1 MSALCLMLY
10 RGSELLDQ
18 YEAGKFN
25 PLSPAGLMR
34 ELKLIIENIDLPA
47 DRHCLFRSNHVS
59 NYVQLAAT
67 LPHDKQR
74 LLRDID
80 YSIAQLSKLKSWDV
94 IYYNLILIL
103 HLSGADEDEKK
114 LASVLTVIML
124 ACSLPCQA
132 QAAAPIVSNKPHKAP
147 VATPPAVSKAQP
159 VRAVPE
165 HAAVK
170 ADAAAKPAAEVK
182 APKQAKPEKKAKKTA
197 KKKSKKTKEKQSK
210 VQVQQSNWRLKVAQQ
225 KLQVL
230 GFSDE
235 RPSGRMTEATS
246 TALKSFQ
253 KQHKLKA
260 DGELND
266 ATYQKLTWEAFA
278 KEGIPKVKGKEIVS
292 RAAKYKGVP
301 YVFGGTTTKG
311 LTAPV
316 TCSMCLR
323 TARPSCR
330 DWQTSRRYRGFL

>member
-1 MSALCLMLY
+1 MKM
-10 RGSELLDQ
+10 
-18 YEAGKFN
+18 K
-25 PLSPAGLMR
+25 
-34 ELKLIIENIDLPA
+34 
-47 DRHCLFRSNHVS
+47 
-59 NYVQLAAT
+59 
-67 LPHDKQR
+67 
-74 LLRDID
+74 
-80 YSIAQLSKLKSWDV
+80 
-94 IYYNLILIL
+94 
-103 HLSGADEDEKK
+103 KK

-124 ACSLPCQA
+124 ACSLPWQA

-165 HAAVK
+165 PAAVK
-170 ADAAAKPAAEVK
+170 ADTAAKPAAEVK
-182 APKQAKPEKKAKKTA
+182 VPKQAKPEKKAKKA
-197 KKKSKKTKEKQSK
+197 AAKKSKKTKEKQSK

-246 TALKSFQ
+246 SALKSFQ

-266 ATYQKLTWEAFA
+266 ATYHKLTWEAFA

-311 LTAPV
+311 FDCSGYVQYVFKDCKAKLPRLADEQALQGIFV
-316 TCSMCLR
+316 TQKQLR
-323 TARPSCR
+323 PGDLVFFTGASHVGIYAGDGQFWSASSSKGVILSSLKDDYWKQRYYGARR
-330 DWQTSRRYRGFL
+330 VLITNGEVYK

>member
-1 MSALCLMLY
+1 MKM
-10 RGSELLDQ
+10 
-18 YEAGKFN
+18 K
-25 PLSPAGLMR
+25 
-34 ELKLIIENIDLPA
+34 
-47 DRHCLFRSNHVS
+47 
-59 NYVQLAAT
+59 
-67 LPHDKQR
+67 
-74 LLRDID
+74 
-80 YSIAQLSKLKSWDV
+80 
-94 IYYNLILIL
+94 
-103 HLSGADEDEKK
+103 KK
-114 LASVLTVIML
+114 LASMLTVIML
-124 ACSLPCQA
+124 ACSLPWQA

-147 VATPPAVSKAQP
+147 VATLPAVSEARP
-159 VRAVPE
+159 VKAVPE
-165 HAAVK
+165 
-170 ADAAAKPAAEVK
+170 PAAGVK

-197 KKKSKKTKEKQSK
+197 KKKTKTTKDKQQSK

-246 TALKSFQ
+246 SALKSFQ

-266 ATYQKLTWEAFA
+266 ATYHKLTWEAFA

-311 LTAPV
+311 FDCSGYVQYVFKDCKAKLPRLADEQALQGIFVTQKQLRPGDLVFFTTYAPGASHV
-316 TCSMCLR
+316 GIYAGDGQFWSASSSKGVILSSLKEEYWKQR
-323 TARPSCR
+323 YFGARR
-330 DWQTSRRYRGFL
+330 VLITNGEVNK

>member
-1 MSALCLMLY
+1 MKM
-10 RGSELLDQ
+10 
-18 YEAGKFN
+18 K
-25 PLSPAGLMR
+25 
-34 ELKLIIENIDLPA
+34 
-47 DRHCLFRSNHVS
+47 
-59 NYVQLAAT
+59 
-67 LPHDKQR
+67 
-74 LLRDID
+74 
-80 YSIAQLSKLKSWDV
+80 
-94 IYYNLILIL
+94 
-103 HLSGADEDEKK
+103 KK
-114 LASVLTVIML
+114 LASVLTLIML
-124 ACSLPCQA
+124 ACSLPWQA

-147 VATPPAVSKAQP
+147 VATPPAVSEAQP
-159 VRAVPE
+159 VKAVPE
-165 HAAVK
+165 P
-170 ADAAAKPAAEVK
+170 AAAVK
-182 APKQAKPEKKAKKTA
+182 APKQAKPEKKAQKAA
-197 KKKSKKTKEKQSK
+197 KKKTKKTKEKQQSK

-246 TALKSFQ
+246 SALKSFQ

-311 LTAPV
+311 FDCSGYVQYVFKDCKAKLPRLADEQALQGIFV
-316 TCSMCLR
+316 TQKQLR
-323 TARPSCR
+323 PGDLVFFTTYAAGASHVGIYAGDGQFWSASSSKGVMLSSLKDDYWKQRYYGARR
-330 DWQTSRRYRGFL
+330 VLITNGEVYK

>member
-1 MSALCLMLY
+1 MKM
-10 RGSELLDQ
+10 
-18 YEAGKFN
+18 K
-25 PLSPAGLMR
+25 
-34 ELKLIIENIDLPA
+34 
-47 DRHCLFRSNHVS
+47 
-59 NYVQLAAT
+59 
-67 LPHDKQR
+67 
-74 LLRDID
+74 
-80 YSIAQLSKLKSWDV
+80 
-94 IYYNLILIL
+94 
-103 HLSGADEDEKK
+103 KK

-124 ACSLPCQA
+124 ACSLPWQA
-132 QAAAPIVSNKPHKAP
+132 QAAAPIVSNKPQKAP
-147 VATPPAVSKAQP
+147 VATPPAVSEAQP

-165 HAAVK
+165 PAAVK
-170 ADAAAKPAAEVK
+170 ADTAVKPAAEVK

-311 LTAPV
+311 FDCSGYVQYVFKDCKAKLPRLADEQALQGVFV
-316 TCSMCLR
+316 TQKQLR
-323 TARPSCR
+323 PGDLVFFTTYAAGASHVGIYAGDGQFWSASSSKGVMLSSLKDDYWKQRYYGARR
-330 DWQTSRRYRGFL
+330 VLITNGEVYK

>member
-1 MSALCLMLY
+1 MKM
-10 RGSELLDQ
+10 
-18 YEAGKFN
+18 K
-25 PLSPAGLMR
+25 
-34 ELKLIIENIDLPA
+34 
-47 DRHCLFRSNHVS
+47 
-59 NYVQLAAT
+59 
-67 LPHDKQR
+67 
-74 LLRDID
+74 
-80 YSIAQLSKLKSWDV
+80 
-94 IYYNLILIL
+94 
-103 HLSGADEDEKK
+103 KK
-114 LASVLTVIML
+114 LASMLAVIML
-124 ACSLPCQA
+124 ACSLPWQA

-147 VATPPAVSKAQP
+147 VATPPAISEAQP
-159 VRAVPE
+159 VKAVPKP
-165 HAAVK
+165 AAVK
-170 ADAAAKPAAEVK
+170 ADTAAGPAAEVK
-182 APKQAKPEKKAKKTA
+182 APKQAKPEKKAKKAAA
-197 KKKSKKTKEKQSK
+197 KKSEKTKEKQSK

-246 TALKSFQ
+246 SALKSFQ

-311 LTAPV
+311 FDCSGYVQYVFKDCKAKLPRLADEQALQGIFV
-316 TCSMCLR
+316 TQKQLR
-323 TARPSCR
+323 PGDLVFFTTYAAGASHVGIYAGDGQFWSASSSKGVMLSSLKDDYWKQRYYGARR
-330 DWQTSRRYRGFL
+330 VLITNGEVYK

>member
-1 MSALCLMLY
+1 MKM
-10 RGSELLDQ
+10 
-18 YEAGKFN
+18 K
-25 PLSPAGLMR
+25 
-34 ELKLIIENIDLPA
+34 
-47 DRHCLFRSNHVS
+47 
-59 NYVQLAAT
+59 
-67 LPHDKQR
+67 
-74 LLRDID
+74 
-80 YSIAQLSKLKSWDV
+80 
-94 IYYNLILIL
+94 
-103 HLSGADEDEKK
+103 KK

-124 ACSLPCQA
+124 ACSLPWQA

-147 VATPPAVSKAQP
+147 LPAVSEARP
-159 VRAVPE
+159 VKAVPE
-165 HAAVK
+165 
-170 ADAAAKPAAEVK
+170 PAAGVK
-182 APKQAKPEKKAKKTA
+182 APKQAKPAKKAKKAAA
-197 KKKSKKTKEKQSK
+197 KKPKKTKEKQQSK

-246 TALKSFQ
+246 SALKSFQ

-266 ATYQKLTWEAFA
+266 ATYHKLTWEAFA

-311 LTAPV
+311 FDCSGYVQYVFKDCKAKLPRLADEQALQGIFVTQKQLRPGDLVFFTTYAPGASHV
-316 TCSMCLR
+316 GIYAGDGQFWSASSSKGVILSSLKEEYWKQR
-323 TARPSCR
+323 YFGARR
-330 DWQTSRRYRGFL
+330 VLITNGEVNK

>member
-1 MSALCLMLY
+1 MKM
-10 RGSELLDQ
+10 
-18 YEAGKFN
+18 K
-25 PLSPAGLMR
+25 
-34 ELKLIIENIDLPA
+34 
-47 DRHCLFRSNHVS
+47 
-59 NYVQLAAT
+59 
-67 LPHDKQR
+67 
-74 LLRDID
+74 
-80 YSIAQLSKLKSWDV
+80 
-94 IYYNLILIL
+94 
-103 HLSGADEDEKK
+103 KK

-124 ACSLPCQA
+124 ACSLPWQA

-147 VATPPAVSKAQP
+147 VATPPAVSEARP
-159 VRAVPE
+159 
-165 HAAVK
+165 VK
-170 ADAAAKPAAEVK
+170 A
-182 APKQAKPEKKAKKTA
+182 EKKAKKAVA
-197 KKKSKKTKEKQSK
+197 KKPKKTKEKQQSK

-246 TALKSFQ
+246 SALKSFQ

-311 LTAPV
+311 FDCSGYVQYVFKDCKAKLPRLADEQALQGIFV
-316 TCSMCLR
+316 TQKQLR
-323 TARPSCR
+323 PGDLVFFTTYAAGASHVGIYAGDGQFWSASSSKGVMLSSLKDDYWKQRYYGARR
-330 DWQTSRRYRGFL
+330 VLITNGDVYK

>member
-1 MSALCLMLY
+1 MKM
-10 RGSELLDQ
+10 
-18 YEAGKFN
+18 K
-25 PLSPAGLMR
+25 
-34 ELKLIIENIDLPA
+34 
-47 DRHCLFRSNHVS
+47 
-59 NYVQLAAT
+59 
-67 LPHDKQR
+67 
-74 LLRDID
+74 
-80 YSIAQLSKLKSWDV
+80 
-94 IYYNLILIL
+94 
-103 HLSGADEDEKK
+103 KK

-124 ACSLPCQA
+124 ACSLPWQA

-147 VATPPAVSKAQP
+147 VATPPAVSEARP
-159 VRAVPE
+159 VKAVPE
-165 HAAVK
+165 P
-170 ADAAAKPAAEVK
+170 AAAVK

-197 KKKSKKTKEKQSK
+197 KKKTKKTKEKQQSK

-311 LTAPV
+311 FDCSGYVQYVFKDCKAKLPRLADEQALQGIFV
-316 TCSMCLR
+316 TQKQLR
-323 TARPSCR
+323 PGDLVFFTTYAAGASHVGIYAGDGQFWSASSSKGVMLSSLKDDYWKQRYYGARR
-330 DWQTSRRYRGFL
+330 VLITNGEVYK

>member
-1 MSALCLMLY
+1 MKM
-10 RGSELLDQ
+10 
-18 YEAGKFN
+18 K
-25 PLSPAGLMR
+25 
-34 ELKLIIENIDLPA
+34 
-47 DRHCLFRSNHVS
+47 
-59 NYVQLAAT
+59 
-67 LPHDKQR
+67 
-74 LLRDID
+74 
-80 YSIAQLSKLKSWDV
+80 
-94 IYYNLILIL
+94 
-103 HLSGADEDEKK
+103 KK
-114 LASVLTVIML
+114 LASMLTVIML
-124 ACSLPCQA
+124 ACSLPWQA

-147 VATPPAVSKAQP
+147 VATPPAVSEAQP
-159 VRAVPE
+159 VKAVPE
-165 HAAVK
+165 PAAAK
-170 ADAAAKPAAEVK
+170 TDTAAKPAAEVK
-182 APKQAKPEKKAKKTA
+182 APKQAQPEKKAKKA
-197 KKKSKKTKEKQSK
+197 AVKKSKKTKEKQSK

-246 TALKSFQ
+246 SALKSFQ

-311 LTAPV
+311 FDCSGYVQYVFKDCKAKLPRLADEQALQGIFV
-316 TCSMCLR
+316 TQKQLLPGDLVFFTTYEAGASHVGVYAGNR
-323 TARPSCR
+323 QFWHAS
-330 DWQTSRRYRGFL
+330 TSRGVMLSSLKDDYWKQRYYGARRVLITNGEVYK

>member
-1 MSALCLMLY
+1 MKM
-10 RGSELLDQ
+10 
-18 YEAGKFN
+18 K
-25 PLSPAGLMR
+25 
-34 ELKLIIENIDLPA
+34 
-47 DRHCLFRSNHVS
+47 
-59 NYVQLAAT
+59 
-67 LPHDKQR
+67 
-74 LLRDID
+74 
-80 YSIAQLSKLKSWDV
+80 
-94 IYYNLILIL
+94 
-103 HLSGADEDEKK
+103 KK

-124 ACSLPCQA
+124 ACSLPWQA

-147 VATPPAVSKAQP
+147 LATPPAVSEARP
-159 VRAVPE
+159 VKAVPE
-165 HAAVK
+165 
-170 ADAAAKPAAEVK
+170 PAAGVK

-197 KKKSKKTKEKQSK
+197 KKKTKTTKDKQQSK

-246 TALKSFQ
+246 SALKSFQ

-266 ATYQKLTWEAFA
+266 ATYHKLTWEAFA

-311 LTAPV
+311 FDCSGYVQYVFKDCKAKLPRLADEQALQGIFV
-316 TCSMCLR
+316 TQKQLR
-323 TARPSCR
+323 PGDLVFFTTYAAGASHVGIYAGDGQFWSASSSKGVILSSLRDDYWKQRYYGARR
-330 DWQTSRRYRGFL
+330 VLITNGEVYK

>member
-1 MSALCLMLY
+1 MKM
-10 RGSELLDQ
+10 
-18 YEAGKFN
+18 K
-25 PLSPAGLMR
+25 
-34 ELKLIIENIDLPA
+34 
-47 DRHCLFRSNHVS
+47 
-59 NYVQLAAT
+59 
-67 LPHDKQR
+67 
-74 LLRDID
+74 
-80 YSIAQLSKLKSWDV
+80 
-94 IYYNLILIL
+94 
-103 HLSGADEDEKK
+103 KK

-124 ACSLPCQA
+124 ACSLPWQA

-147 VATPPAVSKAQP
+147 VATPPAVSEARP
-159 VRAVPE
+159 VKAVPE
-165 HAAVK
+165 
-170 ADAAAKPAAEVK
+170 PAAEVK
-182 APKQAKPEKKAKKTA
+182 APKQVKPAKKAKKA
-197 KKKSKKTKEKQSK
+197 AAKKSKKTKDKQQSK
-210 VQVQQSNWRLKVAQQ
+210 VQVQQSNWRLKMAQQ

-266 ATYQKLTWEAFA
+266 ATYHKLTWEAFA

-311 LTAPV
+311 FDCSGYVQYVFKDCKAKLPRLADEQALQGIFV
-316 TCSMCLR
+316 TQKQLR
-323 TARPSCR
+323 PGDLVFFTTYAAGASHVGIYAGDGQFWSASSSKGVMLSSLKDDYWKQRYYGARR
-330 DWQTSRRYRGFL
+330 VLITNGEVYK

>member
-1 MSALCLMLY
+1 MKM
-10 RGSELLDQ
+10 
-18 YEAGKFN
+18 K
-25 PLSPAGLMR
+25 
-34 ELKLIIENIDLPA
+34 
-47 DRHCLFRSNHVS
+47 
-59 NYVQLAAT
+59 
-67 LPHDKQR
+67 
-74 LLRDID
+74 
-80 YSIAQLSKLKSWDV
+80 
-94 IYYNLILIL
+94 
-103 HLSGADEDEKK
+103 KK

-124 ACSLPCQA
+124 ACSLPWQT

-147 VATPPAVSKAQP
+147 VATPPAVSEAQP

-165 HAAVK
+165 PAAVK
-170 ADAAAKPAAEVK
+170 ADTAAKPAAEVK
-182 APKQAKPEKKAKKTA
+182 VPKQAKPEKKAKKAA

-266 ATYQKLTWEAFA
+266 ATYKKLTWEAFA

-311 LTAPV
+311 FDCSGYVQYVFKDCKAKLPRLADEQALQGIFV
-316 TCSMCLR
+316 TQKQLR
-323 TARPSCR
+323 PGDLVFFTTYAAGASHVGIYAGDGQFWSASSSKGVILSSLKDDYWKQRYYGARR
-330 DWQTSRRYRGFL
+330 VLITNGEVYK

>member
-1 MSALCLMLY
+1 MEM
-10 RGSELLDQ
+10 
-18 YEAGKFN
+18 K
-25 PLSPAGLMR
+25 
-34 ELKLIIENIDLPA
+34 
-47 DRHCLFRSNHVS
+47 
-59 NYVQLAAT
+59 
-67 LPHDKQR
+67 
-74 LLRDID
+74 
-80 YSIAQLSKLKSWDV
+80 
-94 IYYNLILIL
+94 
-103 HLSGADEDEKK
+103 KK
-114 LASVLTVIML
+114 LASVLAVIML
-124 ACSLPCQA
+124 ACSLPWQA

-147 VATPPAVSKAQP
+147 VATPPPVVSEAQP
-159 VRAVPE
+159 VKAAPE
-165 HAAVK
+165 IAAVK
-170 ADAAAKPAAEVK
+170 ADTAAKPAAAVK
-182 APKQAKPEKKAKKTA
+182 APKQAKPEKKAKKATA
-197 KKKSKKTKEKQSK
+197 KKSKKTKEKQSK

-266 ATYQKLTWEAFA
+266 ATYHKLTWEAFA

-311 LTAPV
+311 FDCSGYVQYVFKDCKAKLPRLADEQALQGIFV
-316 TCSMCLR
+316 TQKQLR
-323 TARPSCR
+323 PGDLVFFTTYAAGASHVGIYAGDGQFWSASSSKGVILSSLKDDYWKQRYYGARR
-330 DWQTSRRYRGFL
+330 VLITNGEVYK

>member
-1 MSALCLMLY
+1 MKM
-10 RGSELLDQ
+10 
-18 YEAGKFN
+18 K
-25 PLSPAGLMR
+25 
-34 ELKLIIENIDLPA
+34 
-47 DRHCLFRSNHVS
+47 
-59 NYVQLAAT
+59 
-67 LPHDKQR
+67 
-74 LLRDID
+74 
-80 YSIAQLSKLKSWDV
+80 
-94 IYYNLILIL
+94 
-103 HLSGADEDEKK
+103 KK
-114 LASVLTVIML
+114 LASVLAVIML
-124 ACSLPCQA
+124 ACSLPWQA

-165 HAAVK
+165 PAAVK
-170 ADAAAKPAAEVK
+170 ADTAAKPATEVK
-182 APKQAKPEKKAKKTA
+182 APKQAKPEKTA

-210 VQVQQSNWRLKVAQQ
+210 VPVQQSNWRLKVAQQ

-266 ATYQKLTWEAFA
+266 ATYHKLTWEAFA

-311 LTAPV
+311 FDCSGYVQYVFKDCKVKLPRLADEQALQGIFVTQKQLRPGDLVFFTTYAPGASHV
-316 TCSMCLR
+316 GIYAGDGQFWSASSSKGVILSSLKEEYWKQR
-323 TARPSCR
+323 YFGARR
-330 DWQTSRRYRGFL
+330 VLITNGEVNK

>member
-1 MSALCLMLY
+1 MKM
-10 RGSELLDQ
+10 
-18 YEAGKFN
+18 K
-25 PLSPAGLMR
+25 
-34 ELKLIIENIDLPA
+34 
-47 DRHCLFRSNHVS
+47 
-59 NYVQLAAT
+59 
-67 LPHDKQR
+67 
-74 LLRDID
+74 
-80 YSIAQLSKLKSWDV
+80 
-94 IYYNLILIL
+94 
-103 HLSGADEDEKK
+103 KK
-114 LASVLTVIML
+114 LASMLTVIML
-124 ACSLPCQA
+124 ACSLPWQA

-147 VATPPAVSKAQP
+147 LATPPAVSEARP
-159 VRAVPE
+159 VKAVPE
-165 HAAVK
+165 
-170 ADAAAKPAAEVK
+170 PAAGVK

-197 KKKSKKTKEKQSK
+197 AKKSKKTKDKQQSK

-246 TALKSFQ
+246 SALKSFQ

-266 ATYQKLTWEAFA
+266 ATYHKLTWEAFA

-311 LTAPV
+311 FDCSGYVQYVFKDCKAKLPRLADEQALQGIFV
-316 TCSMCLR
+316 TQKQLR
-323 TARPSCR
+323 PGDLVFFTTYAAGASHVGIYAGDGQFWSASSSKGVMLSSLKDDYWKQRYYGARR
-330 DWQTSRRYRGFL
+330 VLITNGEVNK

>member
-1 MSALCLMLY
+1 MKM
-10 RGSELLDQ
+10 
-18 YEAGKFN
+18 K
-25 PLSPAGLMR
+25 
-34 ELKLIIENIDLPA
+34 
-47 DRHCLFRSNHVS
+47 
-59 NYVQLAAT
+59 
-67 LPHDKQR
+67 
-74 LLRDID
+74 
-80 YSIAQLSKLKSWDV
+80 
-94 IYYNLILIL
+94 
-103 HLSGADEDEKK
+103 KK

-124 ACSLPCQA
+124 ACSLPWQA

-147 VATPPAVSKAQP
+147 LAVSEARP
-159 VRAVPE
+159 VKAVPE
-165 HAAVK
+165 
-170 ADAAAKPAAEVK
+170 PAAGVK

-197 KKKSKKTKEKQSK
+197 KKKTKTTKDKQQSK

-246 TALKSFQ
+246 SALKSFQ

-266 ATYQKLTWEAFA
+266 ATYHKLTWEAFA

-311 LTAPV
+311 FDCSGYVQYVFKDCKAKLPRLADEQALQGIFV
-316 TCSMCLR
+316 TQKQLR
-323 TARPSCR
+323 PGDLVFFTTYAAGASHVGIYAGDGQFWSASSSKGVILSSLRDDYWKQRYYGARR
-330 DWQTSRRYRGFL
+330 VLITNGEVYK

>member
-1 MSALCLMLY
+1 MKM
-10 RGSELLDQ
+10 
-18 YEAGKFN
+18 K
-25 PLSPAGLMR
+25 
-34 ELKLIIENIDLPA
+34 
-47 DRHCLFRSNHVS
+47 
-59 NYVQLAAT
+59 
-67 LPHDKQR
+67 
-74 LLRDID
+74 
-80 YSIAQLSKLKSWDV
+80 
-94 IYYNLILIL
+94 
-103 HLSGADEDEKK
+103 KK
-114 LASVLTVIML
+114 LASMLTVIML
-124 ACSLPCQA
+124 ACSLPWQV

-147 VATPPAVSKAQP
+147 VATPPAVSEARP

-165 HAAVK
+165 PVAVKADTVAKPAAAVK
-170 ADAAAKPAAEVK
+170 AS
-182 APKQAKPEKKAKKTA
+182 KQVKPEKKAKKA
-197 KKKSKKTKEKQSK
+197 AAKKSKKTKDKQQSK

-246 TALKSFQ
+246 SALKSFQ

-311 LTAPV
+311 FDCSGYVQYVFKDCKAKLPRLADEQALQGIFV
-316 TCSMCLR
+316 TQKQLR
-323 TARPSCR
+323 PGDLVFFTTYAAGASHVGIYAGDGQFWSASSSKGVILSSLKDDYWKQRYYGARR
-330 DWQTSRRYRGFL
+330 VLITNGEVYK

>member
-1 MSALCLMLY
+1 MKM
-10 RGSELLDQ
+10 
-18 YEAGKFN
+18 K
-25 PLSPAGLMR
+25 
-34 ELKLIIENIDLPA
+34 
-47 DRHCLFRSNHVS
+47 
-59 NYVQLAAT
+59 
-67 LPHDKQR
+67 
-74 LLRDID
+74 
-80 YSIAQLSKLKSWDV
+80 
-94 IYYNLILIL
+94 
-103 HLSGADEDEKK
+103 KK
-114 LASVLTVIML
+114 LASMLTVIML
-124 ACSLPCQA
+124 ACSLPWQA

-147 VATPPAVSKAQP
+147 LATPPAVSEARP
-159 VRAVPE
+159 VKAVPE
-165 HAAVK
+165 
-170 ADAAAKPAAEVK
+170 PAAGVK

-197 KKKSKKTKEKQSK
+197 AKKSKKTKDKQQSK

-246 TALKSFQ
+246 SALKSFQ

-311 LTAPV
+311 FDCSGYVQYVFKDCKAKLPRLADEQALQGIFV
-316 TCSMCLR
+316 TQKQLR
-323 TARPSCR
+323 PGDLVFFTTYAAGASHVGIYAGDGQFWSASSSKGVMLSSLKDDYWKQRYYGARR
-330 DWQTSRRYRGFL
+330 VLITNGEVNK